1 MKKHL
6 EALKNDNVKNKV
18 ISILGKKFEV
28 ARPSEWGHRA
38 KGAGANLAHGLSFGL
53 SSKIKPLREAKEKFE
68 REDPFASK
76 LTRGTGDIAGFM
88 LPGPA
93 AVKGLS
99 KIPLVAKL
107 IKGGG
112 LGKAAGR
119 SAIHTAAPTALES
132 IISGKDSPVAETL
145 SSAASGAA
153 LGAAL
158 GGSGKLVKGVAK
170 LIKGKKQSPYRAA
183 KAKMDVVGEKLFSQL
198 SPKDIAHI
206 RDIIKNPISSSVLKL
221 DTLLHRPTAKTK
233 AILDKM
239 YLNSPQVRDRLIKE
253 RGKLA
258 DFQLP
263 HLEEKIIKVGGT
275 GGQRP
280 DVESFIKNIK
290 EKAQIKT
297 KPLYEKAFTVTDV
310 KLPKEVLGSPQF
322 KEALKAAKAARNEV
336 NIKDPTYG
344 EKSARTLHRAKQ
356 HLWDKA
362 KRLERGASPD
372 LTQSAEA
379 KEAHHK
385 LMEALGVASPDY
397 KQATGEYQKY
407 FKVKDA
413 AKAGKEFKK
422 SNLPKIE
429 QMLSSMSDHEKYAY
443 KTGALQSL
451 LEGAEKKA
459 ANTKLGDVAREF
471 DIPQV
476 KQMLNKIV
484 GEERTG
490 KLAKNLG
497 SLSGAVETLNDLTR
511 GSKTGEH
518 IANMAAPSAI
528 TVLGAAK
535 LQPKALAR
543 IGSLLKSK
551 LTGVKEGHDADTQL
565 RLLLNPK
572 NLLRYEKKKSS
583 LPKHQATPY
592 VTNALLHEN
601 KEEE

>member
-6 EALKNDNVKNKV
+6 EALKNDAVKNKV

-53 SSKIKPLREAKEKFE
+53 SSKIKPLREAKEQFE

-76 LTRGTGDIAGFM
+76 LSRGTGDIAGFM

-119 SAIHTAAPTALES
+119 SAIHSAAPTALES
-132 IISGKDSPVAETL
+132 IISGKDSPLAETL

-153 LGAAL
+153 LGTAL
-158 GGSGKLVKGVAK
+158 GGSGKLVKGIAK
-170 LIKGKKQSPYRAA
+170 LIKGQSPYRAA
-183 KAKMDVVGEKLFSQL
+183 KAKMDVVGEKLFSQM
-198 SPKDIAHI
+198 SPKDVAHI
-206 RDIIKNPISSSVLKL
+206 RDIIKNPVSSSVLKL
-221 DTLLHRPTAKTK
+221 DTLLHRPTAKSK
-233 AILDKM
+233 QILDKM
-239 YLNSPQVRDRLIKE
+239 YLSSPQVRDRLIKE
-253 RGKLA
+253 RGKLE

-263 HLEEKIIKVGGT
+263 HLEEKIIKIGGT

-280 DVESFIKNIK
+280 DVKNFIKNIK
-290 EKAQIKT
+290 EQTQTKT
-297 KPLYEKAFTVTDV
+297 KPFYEKAFAVADV

-322 KEALKAAKAARNEV
+322 KEALKAAKAARNDV
-336 NIKDPTYG
+336 NIGDPTYAD
-344 EKSARTLHRAKQ
+344 KSVRTLHRAKK

-362 KRLERGASPD
+362 KRLERGVSPD
-372 LTQSAEA
+372 PTQAAEA

-397 KQATGEYQKY
+397 KQATSQYQKY

-413 AKAGKEFKK
+413 AIAGKEFKD
-422 SNLPKIE
+422 SNLPAIE
-429 QMLSSMSDHEKYAY
+429 KMLSSMSDHEKYAY
-443 KTGALQSL
+443 KTGSLQSL
-451 LEGAEKKA
+451 LEAAEKKGT
-459 ANTKLGDVAREF
+459 NSKLGNVAREF
-471 DIPQV
+471 DIPQI
-476 KQMLNKIV
+476 KKMLTKIV
-484 GEERTG
+484 GEEPTA
-490 KLAKNLG
+490 KLSKNLG
-497 SLSGAVETLNDLTR
+497 ALSGAVETLNDITR

-518 IANMAAPSAI
+518 IANMAAPSAV

-543 IGSLLKSK
+543 IGSLIKSK

-583 LPKHQATPY
+583 LPKHKALPY
-592 VTNALLHEN
+592 VTNALLHKN